1 MVNELNYQGIAVR
14 LAAQVVDGII
24 FYVIF
29 WIIGTTIASIYG
41 GLSLTGFQL
50 QGTPAFITLGTLFV
64 IWLAYFTILEG
75 TAGQTVGKLI
85 CKIRVIK
92 EDGSPCDLPTA
103 FVRNI
108 LRVIDGI
115 AFYLVGAI
123 FIARSDKKQRF
134 GDKIAK
140 TIVVKS

>member
-1 MVNELNYQGIAVR
+1 MTNELNYQGIAIR

-29 WIIGTTIASIYG
+29 WVVGMTIASIYG
-41 GLSLTGFQL
+41 GLTPTGFQL
-50 QGTPAFITLGTLFV
+50 YGTPAFITMGTIFV

-75 TAGQTVGKLI
+75 TSGQTVGKRI

-92 EDGSPCDLPTA
+92 ENGSSCDLLTA
-103 FVRNI
+103 LVRNI
-108 LRVIDGI
+108 LRLIDGI

-123 FIARSDKKQRF
+123 FIVRSDKKQRF

-140 TIVVKS
+140 TIVVKG